1 MKKMN
6 LLVMSLVS
14 AAALSF
20 TSCSSNDDLEGNKA
34 DQAKVDQFYM
44 TLTVETPN
52 ASGTRTV
59 QSNKYDATAAESK
72 ITSGTFFLMDS
83 KNKIVF
89 SKNVKNLEWDKAG
102 KTQLEIPVEDVIAG
116 AEYKVYFL
124 ANADSNDPLNGTF
137 STTATKDNKFVGD
150 YAKANNFAMF
160 NENDNKVNGNGYT
173 VTFKDENKSKTNA
186 AKVNETIKL
195 ERVTA
200 RIDQPTSDGA
210 KIIAYPTDKDHKT
223 SDYTAAEKKAMDDA
237 VAKVD
242 KIELTRYAI
251 SNVANTTNIMQK
263 WDNTQTNPQL
273 LIPSSATG
281 FKYIQ
286 PTDEFGTNTL
296 FKNAVYFNA
305 IKDTE
310 GNVNANKDYV
320 FENNNNDA
328 ATSMYFEYTVTL
340 KDMTDA
346 DFDDGTFYR
355 YNNIIYKSF
364 DDIYKAYND
373 VEGLFGGKTANQ
385 MKEELKAAKT
395 APTAEGEPTVESKLD
410 NFRQT
415 NKIEVFNCGKTY
427 YKMAIRDQF
436 IGYANAIQRN
446 TVYQLNVK
454 NVFNIGAQVPNGTPD
469 KDGLFYLDVE
479 VSVNPWVQNNYDVEL
494 K

>member
-59 QSNKYDATAAESK
+59 QSNEYNASEAESK

-89 SKNVKNLEWDKAG
+89 SKKVENLEWDKAG

-124 ANADSNDPLNGTF
+124 ANADSSDPLNSTF
-137 STTATKDNKFVGD
+137 TATDDNKFVGD

-160 NENDNKVNGNGYT
+160 NENDKNVNGNSYT

-186 AKVNETIKL
+186 AKVNKTIKL

-200 RIDQPTSDGA
+200 RIDQPTSNETSI
-210 KIIAYPTDKDHKT
+210 KPYPTDENHKA
-223 SDYTAAEKKAMDDA
+223 TAAEKKAMADA
-237 VAKVD
+237 IDRVA
-242 KIELTRYAI
+242 KIELTSYAI
-251 SNVANTTNIMQK
+251 SNVANTTNIMQQ
-263 WDNTQTNPQL
+263 WNDTQL
-273 LIPSSATG
+273 LIPSTAKG
-281 FKYIQ
+281 LKYIQ
-286 PTDEFGTNTL
+286 PTDEFGTKTL
-296 FKNAVYFNA
+296 FLNAKYFNP
-305 IKDTE
+305 IVKDE
-310 GNVNANKDYV
+310 NGKVKDEHKDYV
-320 FENNNNDA
+320 FENNNDNA
-328 ATSMYFEYTVTL
+328 ATSMYFEYKVTL
-340 KDMTDA
+340 KDKAGTHK
-346 DFDDGTFYR
+346 DFSDGTFYR
-355 YNNIIYKSF
+355 YNNIIYTSF
-364 DDIYKAYND
+364 EDIFAAYND
-373 VEGLFGGKTANQ
+373 VKGLFNDQKADALKKEVEDAKKTTDSEA
-385 MKEELKAAKT
+385 ELD
-395 APTAEGEPTVESKLD
+395 KL
-410 NFRQT
+410 RQKY
-415 NKIEVFNCGKTY
+415 NIEIFNEGKTY

>member
-20 TSCSSNDDLEGNKA
+20 TSCSSNDDLAGNA
-34 DQAKVDQFYM
+34 GQEKVDGFYM
-44 TLTVETPN
+44 TLTVQSPN

-59 QSNKYDATAAESK
+59 QSNEYNASEAESK

-89 SKNVKNLEWDKAG
+89 SKKVKNLEWDKTG

-116 AEYKVYFL
+116 VEYKVYFL
-124 ANADSNDPLNGTF
+124 ANADSNDPLNSTF
-137 STTATKDNKFVGD
+137 STTATTDNKFVGD

-160 NENDNKVNGNGYT
+160 NENDKNVNGNSYT

-186 AKVNETIKL
+186 AKVNNTIKL

-200 RIDQPTSDGA
+200 RIDQPKSEGA
-210 KIIAYPTDKDHKT
+210 KIIAYPTDETHKT

-237 VAKVD
+237 VAKVE

-263 WDNTQTNPQL
+263 WNDTQL

-286 PTDEFGTNTL
+286 PTDEFGTETL
-296 FKNAVYFNA
+296 FLNAEYFNP
-305 IKDTE
+305 IVKDE
-310 GNVNANKDYV
+310 KGKVKDEHKDYV
-320 FENNNNDA
+320 FENNNDNA
-328 ATSMYFEYTVTL
+328 ATSMYFEYKVTL
-340 KDMTDA
+340 KAEAGDHK
-346 DFDDGTFYR
+346 DFSDGTFYR
-355 YNNIIYKSF
+355 YKNIIYTSF
-364 DDIYKAYND
+364 TDIKEAFKDVND
-373 VEGLFGGKTANQ
+373 LFENKTADALK
-385 MKEELKAAKT
+385 KEVEDAKKATDSETELD
-395 APTAEGEPTVESKLD
+395 KLRREYD
-410 NFRQT
+410 
-415 NKIEVFNCGKTY
+415 IEIFNEGKTY

-454 NVFNIGAQVPNGTPD
+454 NVFNVGAQVPNGTPD

-479 VSVNPWVQNNYDVEL
+479 VSVNPWVQNSYDVEL

>member
-59 QSNKYDATAAESK
+59 QSNNYDATAAESK

-89 SKNVKNLEWDKAG
+89 SKKVENLEWDKAG

-137 STTATKDNKFVGD
+137 STKATDDNKFVGD

-186 AKVNETIKL
+186 AKVNKTIKL
-195 ERVTA
+195 ERITA
-200 RIDQPTSDGA
+200 RIDQPTSNETSI
-210 KIIAYPTDKDHKT
+210 KPYPTDENHKA
-223 SDYTAAEKKAMDDA
+223 TAAEKKAMADA
-237 VAKVD
+237 IDRVA
-242 KIELTRYAI
+242 KIELTSYAI

-263 WDNTQTNPQL
+263 WNDTQL

-286 PTDEFGTNTL
+286 PTDEFGTKTL
-296 FKNAVYFNA
+296 FLNAEYFNP
-305 IKDTE
+305 IVKDE
-310 GNVNANKDYV
+310 NGKVKDEHKDYV
-320 FENNNNDA
+320 FENNNDNA
-328 ATSMYFEYTVTL
+328 ATSMYFEYKVTL
-340 KDMTDA
+340 KDKAGTHK
-346 DFDDGTFYR
+346 DFSDGTFYR
-355 YNNIIYKSF
+355 YNNIIYTSF
-364 DDIYKAYND
+364 EDIFTAYND
-373 VEGLFGGKTANQ
+373 VKGLFNDQKADALKKEVDDAKKATDSEAELDKLRQKYNIEIFNQ
-385 MKEELKAAKT
+385 
-395 APTAEGEPTVESKLD
+395 
-410 NFRQT
+410 
-415 NKIEVFNCGKTY
+415 GKTY
-427 YKMAIRDQF
+427 YKMAIKDKF
-436 IGYANAIQRN
+436 IGYDNAIQRN

-454 NVFNIGAQVPNGTPD
+454 NIFNVGAQVPNGTPD
-469 KDGLFYLDVE
+469 KEGLFYLDVE
-479 VSVNPWVQNNYDVEL
+479 VSVNPWVLNTQNVDL
-494 K
+494 Q

>member
-1 MKKMN
+1 
-6 LLVMSLVS
+6 MSLVS

-59 QSNKYDATAAESK
+59 QSNEYNASEAESK

-89 SKNVKNLEWDKAG
+89 SENVENLEWDKAG

-137 STTATKDNKFVGD
+137 STKATDDNKFVGD

-160 NENDNKVNGNGYT
+160 NENDNNVNGNSYT
-173 VTFKDENKSKTNA
+173 VTFTDENKTKTNA
-186 AKVNETIKL
+186 AKVKTIKL

-200 RIDQPTSDGA
+200 RIDQPTSEGA

-237 VAKVD
+237 VKKVD

-263 WDNTQTNPQL
+263 WDNTQTKPQL

-286 PTDEFGTNTL
+286 PTDEFGTKTL

-305 IKDTE
+305 IVKDE
-310 GNVNANKDYV
+310 NGKHKDYV

-346 DFDDGTFYR
+346 DFSDGTFYR

-373 VEGLFGGKTANQ
+373 VEGLFSGKTAKE
-385 MKEELKAAKT
+385 MKDLLTAAKNDKD
-395 APTAEGEPTVESKLD
+395 VESKLD
-410 NFRQT
+410 EFRNT
-415 NKIEVFNCGKTY
+415 YKIEVFNCGKTY

-469 KDGLFYLDVE
+469 KEGLFYLDVT
-479 VSVNPWVQNNYDVEL
+479 VSVNPWVLNTQDVNL
-494 K
+494 Q

>member
-59 QSNKYDATAAESK
+59 QSNEYNASEAESK

-89 SKNVKNLEWDKAG
+89 HQKVENLTWDKTG

-124 ANADSNDPLNGTF
+124 ANADSKDPLNSTF
-137 STTATKDNKFVGD
+137 STTATTDNKFVGD

-160 NENDNKVNGNGYT
+160 NENDKNVNGNSYT

-186 AKVNETIKL
+186 AKVNKTIKL

-200 RIDQPTSDGA
+200 RIDQPTSNETSI
-210 KIIAYPTDKDHKT
+210 KPYPTDENHKA
-223 SDYTAAEKKAMDDA
+223 TAAEKKAMADA
-237 VAKVD
+237 IDRVA
-242 KIELTRYAI
+242 KIELTSYAI
-251 SNVANTTNIMQK
+251 SNVANTTNIMQQ
-263 WDNTQTNPQL
+263 WNDTQL
-273 LIPSSATG
+273 LIPSTATG
-281 FKYIQ
+281 LKYIQ
-286 PTDEFGTNTL
+286 PTDEFGTKTL
-296 FKNAVYFNA
+296 FLNAKYFNP
-305 IKDTE
+305 IVKDE
-310 GNVNANKDYV
+310 NGKVKNEHKDYV
-320 FENNNNDA
+320 FENNNDNA
-328 ATSMYFEYTVTL
+328 ATSMYFEYKVTL
-340 KDMTDA
+340 KDKAGTHK
-346 DFDDGTFYR
+346 DFSDGTFYR
-355 YNNIIYKSF
+355 YNNIIYTSF
-364 DDIYKAYND
+364 EDIFTAYND
-373 VEGLFGGKTANQ
+373 VKGLFNGQKAGDLQ
-385 MKEELKAAKT
+385 KELDAAKKV
-395 APTAEGEPTVESKLD
+395 ANPEAELD
-410 NFRQT
+410 KFRQKY
-415 NKIEVFNCGKTY
+415 NIEIFNEGKTY
-427 YKMAIRDQF
+427 YKMAIRDKF

-454 NVFNIGAQVPNGTPD
+454 NIFNVGAQVPNGTPD

-479 VSVNPWVQNNYDVEL
+479 VSVNPWVLNSYDVDL
-494 K
+494 Q

>member
-20 TSCSSNDDLEGNKA
+20 TSCSDSEDLANDKA
-34 DQAKVDQFYM
+34 GQAKVDQFYM

-59 QSNKYDATAAESK
+59 QSNEYNASEAESK
-72 ITSGTFFLMDS
+72 ITSGKFFLMDS

-89 SKNVKNLEWDKAG
+89 SKKVENLEWDKAG
-102 KTQLEIPVEDVIAG
+102 KTQLEIPVEKVIAG

-124 ANADSNDPLNGTF
+124 ANADSEDPLNSTF
-137 STTATKDNKFVGD
+137 STTATTDNKFVGD

-160 NENDNKVNGNGYT
+160 NENDKNVNGNSYT

-186 AKVNETIKL
+186 AKVNKTIKL

-200 RIDQPTSDGA
+200 RIDQPTSNETSI
-210 KIIAYPTDKDHKT
+210 KPYPTDENHKA
-223 SDYTAAEKKAMDDA
+223 TAAEKKAMADA
-237 VAKVD
+237 IDRVA
-242 KIELTRYAI
+242 KIELTSYAI
-251 SNVANTTNIMQK
+251 SNVANTTNIMQQ
-263 WDNTQTNPQL
+263 WNDTQL
-273 LIPSSATG
+273 LIPSTAKG

-286 PTDEFGTNTL
+286 PTDEFGTKTL
-296 FKNAVYFNA
+296 FLNAKYFNP
-305 IKDTE
+305 IVKDE
-310 GNVNANKDYV
+310 NGKVKDEHKDYV
-320 FENNNNDA
+320 FENNNDNA
-328 ATSMYFEYTVTL
+328 ATSMYFEYKVTL
-340 KDMTDA
+340 KDKAGTHK
-346 DFDDGTFYR
+346 DFSDGTFYR
-355 YNNIIYKSF
+355 YNNIIYTSF
-364 DDIYKAYND
+364 EDIFAAYND
-373 VEGLFGGKTANQ
+373 VKGLFNEQKADALKKEVEDAKKTTDSEA
-385 MKEELKAAKT
+385 ELD
-395 APTAEGEPTVESKLD
+395 KL
-410 NFRQT
+410 RQKY
-415 NKIEVFNCGKTY
+415 NIEIFNEGKTY

>member
-20 TSCSSNDDLEGNKA
+20 TSCSSNDELDGNA
-34 DQAKVDQFYM
+34 GQAKVDQFYM

-59 QSNKYDATAAESK
+59 QSNEYNASEAESK

-89 SKNVKNLEWDKAG
+89 HKKVENLTWDKTG

-124 ANADSNDPLNGTF
+124 ANADSKDPLNSTF
-137 STTATKDNKFVGD
+137 STTATTDNKFVGD

-160 NENDNKVNGNGYT
+160 NENDKNVKGDSYT
-173 VTFKDENKSKTNA
+173 VTFTDKNKSKDNA
-186 AKVNETIKL
+186 AKVNNPIKL

-200 RIDQPTSDGA
+200 RIDQPTSNVTEI
-210 KIIAYPTDKDHKT
+210 KPYPTDENHKAT
-223 SDYTAAEKKAMDDA
+223 EAEKKAMKDA
-237 VAKVD
+237 IDKVD
-242 KIELTRYAI
+242 HIELTSYAI

-263 WDNTQTNPQL
+263 WNDTQL
-273 LIPSSATG
+273 LFPSSATG

-286 PTDEFGTNTL
+286 PTDDFGTKTL
-296 FKNAVYFNA
+296 FLNAGYFNA
-305 IKDTE
+305 IVKDE
-310 GNVNANKDYV
+310 KGKHKDYV
-320 FENNNNDA
+320 FENNNDNA
-328 ATSMYFEYTVTL
+328 ATSMYFEYKVTL
-340 KDMTDA
+340 KDKA
-346 DFDDGTFYR
+346 DTHKDFPDGTFYR
-355 YNNIIYKSF
+355 YNNVIYTSF
-364 DDIYKAYND
+364 EDIFAAYND
-373 VEGLFGGKTANQ
+373 VKGLFENKKADVLKKEVEDAKGATDSEAELDKLRQKYNIEIFNQ
-385 MKEELKAAKT
+385 
-395 APTAEGEPTVESKLD
+395 
-410 NFRQT
+410 
-415 NKIEVFNCGKTY
+415 GKTY
-427 YKMAIRDQF
+427 YKMAIKDKF
-436 IGYANAIQRN
+436 IGYDNAIQRN

-454 NVFNIGAQVPNGTPD
+454 NIFNVGAQVPNGTPD

-479 VSVNPWVQNNYDVEL
+479 VSVNPWVLNSYDVDL

>member
-20 TSCSSNDDLEGNKA
+20 TSCSSNDDLDGNNA
-34 DQAKVDQFYM
+34 GQGKVDQFYM

-59 QSNKYDATAAESK
+59 QSNEYNASEAESK
-72 ITSGTFFLMDS
+72 ITSGKFFLMDS

-89 SKNVKNLEWDKAG
+89 HKKFENLTWDKTG
-102 KTQLEIPVEDVIAG
+102 KTQLEIPVEDVVAG

-124 ANADSNDPLNGTF
+124 ANADSEDPLNSTF
-137 STTATKDNKFVGD
+137 STTATKDNQFVGD

-160 NENDNKVNGNGYT
+160 NENDKDVNGNSYT
-173 VTFKDENKSKTNA
+173 VIFQDENKSKTNA
-186 AKVNETIKL
+186 AKVNKTIKL

-200 RIDQPTSDGA
+200 RIDQPTSNVTEI
-210 KIIAYPTDKDHKT
+210 KAYPTDKDHKT

-263 WDNTQTNPQL
+263 WNDTQL
-273 LIPSSATG
+273 LIPSATG

-286 PTDEFGTNTL
+286 PTDEFGTKTL
-296 FKNAVYFNA
+296 FKNAGYFNA
-305 IKDTE
+305 IVKDE
-310 GNVNANKDYV
+310 KGEVKDEHKDYV
-320 FENNNNDA
+320 FENNNDNA
-328 ATSMYFEYTVTL
+328 ATSMYFEYKVTL
-340 KDMTDA
+340 KDIAGTQK
-346 DFDDGTFYR
+346 DFTDGTFYR
-355 YNNIIYKSF
+355 YKNIIFTSF
-364 DDIYKAYND
+364 TDIKEAFKDVND
-373 VEGLFGGKTANQ
+373 LFENKTAAALQ
-385 MKEELKAAKT
+385 KEVADAKIAADSEAELD
-395 APTAEGEPTVESKLD
+395 KLRREYD
-410 NFRQT
+410 
-415 NKIEVFNCGKTY
+415 IEIFNEGKTY

-446 TVYQLNVK
+446 SVYQLKVN
-454 NVFNIGAQVPNGTPD
+454 NVFNVGAQVPNGTPD
-469 KDGLFYLDVE
+469 KEGLFYLDVT
-479 VSVNPWVQNNYDVEL
+479 VSVNPWVLNSYDVDL

>member
-59 QSNKYDATAAESK
+59 QSNEYNASEAESK

-89 SKNVKNLEWDKAG
+89 HKKFENLEWDKKG
-102 KTQLEIPVEDVIAG
+102 ETKLEIPVEKVIAG

-124 ANADSNDPLNGTF
+124 ANADSEDPLNSTF
-137 STTATKDNKFVGD
+137 SATDDNKFVGD
-150 YAKANNFAMF
+150 YALANKFAMF
-160 NENDNKVNGNGYT
+160 NENDKNVDGNSYT

-186 AKVNETIKL
+186 AKVNKTIKL
-195 ERVTA
+195 ERITA
-200 RIDQPTSDGA
+200 RIDQPTSNVTEI
-210 KIIAYPTDKDHKT
+210 KPYPTDEDHKT

-242 KIELTRYAI
+242 QIELTRYAI
-251 SNVANTTNIMQK
+251 SNVANTTNIMQQ
-263 WDNTQTNPQL
+263 WNDTQL

-286 PTDEFGTNTL
+286 PTEEFGTKTL
-296 FKNAVYFNA
+296 FQNEEYFHA

-310 GNVNANKDYV
+310 GNVNDRKDYV
-320 FENNNNDA
+320 FENNNDNA
-328 ATSMYFEYTVTL
+328 ATSMYFEYKVTL
-340 KDMTDA
+340 KDNAGTHK
-346 DFDDGTFYR
+346 DFPDGTFYR
-355 YNNIIYKSF
+355 YKNIIFTSF
-364 DDIYKAYND
+364 TDIKEAFKDVND
-373 VEGLFGGKTANQ
+373 LFENKTADALK
-385 MKEELKAAKT
+385 KEVEDAKNSETELD
-395 APTAEGEPTVESKLD
+395 KLRREYD
-410 NFRQT
+410 
-415 NKIEVFNCGKTY
+415 IEIFNEGKTY

-479 VSVNPWVQNNYDVEL
+479 VSVNPWVLNTQEVEL

>member
-59 QSNKYDATAAESK
+59 QSNEENASEAESK
-72 ITSGTFFLMDS
+72 ITSGKFFLMDS

-89 SKNVKNLEWDKAG
+89 RQKVENLTWDKTG
-102 KTQLEIPVEDVIAG
+102 KTQLEIPVKDVVAG

-124 ANADSNDPLNGTF
+124 ANADSEDPLNSTF
-137 STTATKDNKFVGD
+137 STTATPDNKFVGD

-160 NENDNKVNGNGYT
+160 NENDKNVNGNSYT
-173 VTFKDENKSKTNA
+173 VTFTDENKSKTNA
-186 AKVNETIKL
+186 AKVKTIKL

-200 RIDQPTSDGA
+200 RIDQPTSNVTEI
-210 KIIAYPTDKDHKT
+210 KPYPTDENHKET
-223 SDYTAAEKKAMDDA
+223 DYTAAEKKAMDDA

-263 WDNTQTNPQL
+263 WNDTQL

-286 PTDEFGTNTL
+286 PTEEFGTKTL
-296 FKNAVYFNA
+296 FKNAGYFNA
-305 IKDTE
+305 IKATE
-310 GNVNANKDYV
+310 GKVKANNYV
-320 FENNNNDA
+320 FENNNDNA
-328 ATSMYFEYTVTL
+328 ATSMYFEYKVTL
-340 KDMTDA
+340 KDNAGTQK
-346 DFDDGTFYR
+346 DFPDGTFYR
-355 YNNIIYKSF
+355 YKNIIFTSF
-364 DDIYKAYND
+364 TDIKEAFKDVND
-373 VEGLFGGKTANQ
+373 LFENKTAAALQKEVADAKIAADSEAELDKLRREYDIEIFNQ
-385 MKEELKAAKT
+385 
-395 APTAEGEPTVESKLD
+395 
-410 NFRQT
+410 
-415 NKIEVFNCGKTY
+415 GKTY
-427 YKMAIRDQF
+427 YKMAIKDKF
-436 IGYANAIQRN
+436 IGYDNAIQRN
-446 TVYQLNVK
+446 TVYQLNVNNIF
-454 NVFNIGAQVPNGTPD
+454 NVGAQVPNGTPD
-469 KDGLFYLDVE
+469 KEGLFYLDVT
-479 VSVNPWVQNNYDVEL
+479 VSVNPWVLNTQEVEL

>member
-20 TSCSSNDDLEGNKA
+20 TSCSDSEDLANDKA
-34 DQAKVDQFYM
+34 GQNKVDKFYM

-59 QSNKYDATAAESK
+59 QSNNYDATAAESK

-89 SKNVKNLEWDKAG
+89 HKKFENLEWDKKG
-102 KTQLEIPVEDVIAG
+102 ETKLEIPVEDVIAG

-124 ANADSNDPLNGTF
+124 ANADSEDPLNSTF
-137 STTATKDNKFVGD
+137 STTDNQFVGN

-160 NENDNKVNGNGYT
+160 NENDKNVKGDSYT
-173 VTFKDENKSKTNA
+173 VTFTDKNKSKDNA
-186 AKVNETIKL
+186 AKVSNPIKL

-200 RIDQPTSDGA
+200 RIDQPTSEGA

-237 VAKVD
+237 VKKVD
-242 KIELTRYAI
+242 NIELTRYAI

-263 WDNTQTNPQL
+263 WNDTQL

-286 PTDEFGTNTL
+286 PTEEFGTKTL
-296 FKNAVYFNA
+296 FLNAGYFNP
-305 IKDTE
+305 IVKDE
-310 GNVNANKDYV
+310 NGKHKDYV

-328 ATSMYFEYTVTL
+328 ATSMYFEYKVTL
-340 KDMTDA
+340 KDEEGKHR
-346 DFDDGTFYR
+346 DFPKEDGTFYR
-355 YNNIIYKSF
+355 YNNIIYTSF
-364 DDIYKAYND
+364 EDIFAAYND
-373 VEGLFGGKTANQ
+373 VKGLFENKKADVLK
-385 MKEELKAAKT
+385 KEVEDAKGATDSEAELD
-395 APTAEGEPTVESKLD
+395 KL
-410 NFRQT
+410 RQKY
-415 NKIEVFNCGKTY
+415 NIEIFNCGKTY

>member
-59 QSNKYDATAAESK
+59 QSNNYDATAAESK

-89 SKNVKNLEWDKAG
+89 SKKVENLEWDKAG

-137 STTATKDNKFVGD
+137 STKATDDNKFVGD

-200 RIDQPTSDGA
+200 RIDQPTSEGA

-237 VAKVD
+237 VAKVE

-263 WDNTQTNPQL
+263 WDNTQTKPQL

-286 PTDEFGTNTL
+286 PTDEFGTKTL

-305 IKDTE
+305 IVKDKNGKVTDE
-310 GNVNANKDYV
+310 HKDYV
-320 FENNNNDA
+320 FENNNDNE

-346 DFDDGTFYR
+346 DFADGTFYR

-373 VEGLFGGKTANQ
+373 VEGLFSGKTAKE
-385 MKEELKAAKT
+385 MKDLLTAAKNDKD
-395 APTAEGEPTVESKLD
+395 VESKLD
-410 NFRQT
+410 EFRNT
-415 NKIEVFNCGKTY
+415 YKIEVFNCGKTY

-436 IGYANAIQRN
+436 IGYANTIQRN

-479 VSVNPWVQNNYDVEL
+479 VSVNPWVLNSYDVDL

>member
-20 TSCSSNDDLEGNKA
+20 TSCSSNDDLTNDKA
-34 DQAKVDQFYM
+34 GQAKVDQFYM

-59 QSNKYDATAAESK
+59 QSNEYNASEAESK

-89 SKNVKNLEWDKAG
+89 SKKVENLEWDKAG
-102 KTQLEIPVEDVIAG
+102 KTQLEIPVEKVIAG

-124 ANADSNDPLNGTF
+124 ANADSEDPLNSTF
-137 STTATKDNKFVGD
+137 SATDDNKFVGD
-150 YAKANNFAMF
+150 YALANKFAMF
-160 NENDNKVNGNGYT
+160 NENDKNVDGNSYT

-186 AKVNETIKL
+186 AKVNKTIKL

-200 RIDQPTSDGA
+200 RIDQPTSNETSI
-210 KIIAYPTDKDHKT
+210 KPYPTDENHKAT
-223 SDYTAAEKKAMDDA
+223 EAEKKAMADA
-237 VAKVD
+237 IAKVD

-251 SNVANTTNIMQK
+251 SNVANTTNIMQQ
-263 WDNTQTNPQL
+263 WDYTPTKPQL

-286 PTDEFGTNTL
+286 PTDEFGTKTL
-296 FKNAVYFNA
+296 FLNAEYFNP
-305 IKDTE
+305 IVKDE
-310 GNVNANKDYV
+310 NGKVKDEHKDYV
-320 FENNNNDA
+320 FENNNDNA
-328 ATSMYFEYTVTL
+328 ATSMYFEYKVTL
-340 KDMTDA
+340 KDKAGTHK
-346 DFDDGTFYR
+346 DFPDGTFYR
-355 YNNIIYKSF
+355 YKNIIFTSF
-364 DDIYKAYND
+364 TDIKEAFKDVND
-373 VEGLFGGKTANQ
+373 LFENKTADALK
-385 MKEELKAAKT
+385 KEVEEAKKATDSEAELD
-395 APTAEGEPTVESKLD
+395 KL
-410 NFRQT
+410 RQKY
-415 NKIEVFNCGKTY
+415 NIEIFNEGKTY

>member
-59 QSNKYDATAAESK
+59 QSNEYNASEAESK

-89 SKNVKNLEWDKAG
+89 SKKVENLEWDKAG

-124 ANADSNDPLNGTF
+124 ANADSSDPLNSTF
-137 STTATKDNKFVGD
+137 TATDDNKFVGD
-150 YAKANNFAMF
+150 NAKANNFAMF
-160 NENDNKVNGNGYT
+160 NENDKNVNGNSYT

-186 AKVNETIKL
+186 AKVNKTIKL

-200 RIDQPTSDGA
+200 RIDQPTSNETSI
-210 KIIAYPTDKDHKT
+210 KPYPTDENHKA
-223 SDYTAAEKKAMDDA
+223 TAAEKKAMADA
-237 VAKVD
+237 IDRVA
-242 KIELTRYAI
+242 KIELTSYAI
-251 SNVANTTNIMQK
+251 SNVANTTNIMQQ
-263 WDNTQTNPQL
+263 WNDTQL
-273 LIPSSATG
+273 LIPSTAKG
-281 FKYIQ
+281 LKYIQ
-286 PTDEFGTNTL
+286 PTDEFGTKTL
-296 FKNAVYFNA
+296 FLNAKYFNP
-305 IKDTE
+305 IVKDE
-310 GNVNANKDYV
+310 NGKVKDEHKDYV
-320 FENNNNDA
+320 FENNNDNA
-328 ATSMYFEYTVTL
+328 ATSMYFEYKVTL
-340 KDMTDA
+340 KDKAGTHK
-346 DFDDGTFYR
+346 DFSDGTFYR
-355 YNNIIYKSF
+355 YNNIIYTSF
-364 DDIYKAYND
+364 EDIFAAYND
-373 VEGLFGGKTANQ
+373 VKGLFNDQKADALKKEVEDAKKTTDSEA
-385 MKEELKAAKT
+385 ELD
-395 APTAEGEPTVESKLD
+395 KL
-410 NFRQT
+410 RQKY
-415 NKIEVFNCGKTY
+415 NIEIFNEGKTY

>member
-20 TSCSSNDDLEGNKA
+20 TSCSSNDDLAGNA
-34 DQAKVDQFYM
+34 GQEKVDGFYM
-44 TLTVETPN
+44 TLTVQTPN

-59 QSNKYDATAAESK
+59 QSNEYDATEAESK
-72 ITSGTFFLMDS
+72 ITSGKFFLMDS

-89 SKNVKNLEWDKAG
+89 RKEFTGLTWDKTG
-102 KTQLEIPVEDVIAG
+102 KTQLEIPVENVIAG

-124 ANADSNDPLNGTF
+124 ANAVSDDPLNSTF
-137 STTATKDNKFVGD
+137 SATATEANKFVGD

-160 NENDNKVNGNGYT
+160 NENDKNVIGNSYT
-173 VTFKDENKSKTNA
+173 VTFTDENKSKDNA
-186 AKVNETIKL
+186 AKVEKPIKL

-200 RIDQPTSDGA
+200 RIDQPKSTGA
-210 KIIAYPTDKDHKT
+210 EIKPYPTDEKHKT
-223 SDYTAAEKKAMDDA
+223 TDYTTAEKKAMDDA
-237 VAKVD
+237 VAKVE

-263 WDNTQTNPQL
+263 WNEAQL

-286 PTDEFGTNTL
+286 PTDEFGTKTL
-296 FKNAVYFNA
+296 FKNTEYFNA
-305 IKDTE
+305 VKDTK
-310 GNVNANKDYV
+310 GNVKDHKDYV
-320 FENNNNDA
+320 FENNNANA
-328 ATSMYFEYTVTL
+328 ATSMYFEYTVKL

-346 DFDDGTFYR
+346 DFPDGTFYR
-355 YNNIIYKSF
+355 YNNVIYKSF
-364 DDIYKAYND
+364 ADIYKAYND
-373 VEGLFGGKTANQ
+373 VAGLFGGKTADD
-385 MKEELKAAKT
+385 MKNELKAAKDDT
-395 APTAEGEPTVESKLD
+395 TDPEAKLD
-410 NFRQT
+410 EFR
-415 NKIEVFNCGKTY
+415 KKYDIEVFNCGKTY

-454 NVFNIGAQVPNGTPD
+454 NVFNVGAQVPNGTPD
-469 KDGLFYLDVE
+469 KDGLYYLDVE
-479 VSVNPWVQNNYDVEL
+479 VSVNPWVQNSYDVEL

>member
-20 TSCSSNDDLEGNKA
+20 TSCSSNDDLASNAG
-34 DQAKVDQFYM
+34 QAKVDQFYM
-44 TLTVETPN
+44 TLTVQTPN

-59 QSNKYDATAAESK
+59 QSNEYNASEAESK

-89 SKNVKNLEWDKAG
+89 SKKVENLAWDKTG

-124 ANADSNDPLNGTF
+124 ANADSNDPLNSTF
-137 STTATKDNKFVGD
+137 STTATEANKFVGD

-160 NENDNKVNGNGYT
+160 NENDKKVNGNGYT

-200 RIDQPTSDGA
+200 RIDQPTSEEV
-210 KIIAYPTDKDHKT
+210 KIKAYPTDENHKA
-223 SDYTAAEKKAMDDA
+223 TAAEKKAMEDA
-237 VAKVD
+237 IAKVE
-242 KIELTRYAI
+242 KIEFTRYAI
-251 SNVANTTNIMQK
+251 SNVTNTTNIMQK
-263 WDNTQTNPQL
+263 WNEAQL

-286 PTDEFGTNTL
+286 PTDEFGTKTL
-296 FKNAVYFNA
+296 FENAKYFNA
-305 IKDTE
+305 IVKDKD
-310 GNVNANKDYV
+310 GKVKDVHKDYV
-320 FENNNNDA
+320 FENNNANA
-328 ATSMYFEYTVTL
+328 ATSMYFEYKVTL
-340 KDMTDA
+340 KDEEGKHR
-346 DFDDGTFYR
+346 DFSDGTFYR
-355 YNNIIYKSF
+355 YNNIIYTSF
-364 DDIYKAYND
+364 EDIFAAYND
-373 VEGLFGGKTANQ
+373 VKGLFNDQKAGDLKTKVENA
-385 MKEELKAAKT
+385 KKATDPEAELD
-395 APTAEGEPTVESKLD
+395 KLRREYD
-410 NFRQT
+410 
-415 NKIEVFNCGKTY
+415 IEIFNEGKTY

-454 NVFNIGAQVPNGTPD
+454 NVFNVGAQVPNGTPD

-479 VSVNPWVQNNYDVEL
+479 VSVNPWVLNSYDVDL
-494 K
+494 Q